1 MTIAFIGARLFENRN
16 FTTFWNLHM
25 SLKNAWYIVA
35 REQEIGDSP
44 LAVELLG
51 ERLVLFR
58 NRGGV
63 AVLQDRCIHR
73 NVRLSRGR
81 AVFGEIEC
89 AYHGWRFDAGGVCV
103 AKPSCLTGD
112 PCAKTDGFDEID
124 GTTTRRVP
132 SYNARIFQGDIWVTL
147 ADPAPAFLPP
157 TVADGPGYAM
167 YTMETTID
175 CPQLQVLENFVDCAH
190 TNFVH
195 TGGFRGKP
203 SMRVRSEIHDTN
215 EGVFIETFGENGLTN
230 PVIKLLTPSD
240 ATMRHTDEYL
250 APHTV
255 RVNYHFGD
263 NLHIQSHAH
272 CTPINDET
280 TKIFSRFLIKFPP
293 ITPVVLPYFKRAARQ
308 ILDQDKVILDNQGE
322 NLRHYKKSN
331 FSWSVPDTACLF
343 VTRAH
348 RAFAAGKF
356 PLAEPKSEHIEFL
369 L

>member
-1 MTIAFIGARLFENRN
+1 
-16 FTTFWNLHM
+16 M
-25 SLKNAWYIVA
+25 SLKNTWYIVA
-35 REQEIGDSP
+35 RENELGESP

-58 NRGGV
+58 ARGGI
-63 AVLQDRCIHR
+63 AVLQDRCVHR

-81 AVFGEIEC
+81 VAHGEIEC
-89 AYHGWRFDAGGVCV
+89 SYHGWRFNAEGVCV
-103 AKPSCLTGD
+103 AKPSCLSEFG
-112 PCAKTDGFDEID
+112 AKSTENEID
-124 GTTTRRVP
+124 GTRTRRVP
-132 SYNARIFQGDIWVTL
+132 NYTARIYQGDIWVTL
-147 ADPAPAFLPP
+147 ADPAPEFLPP
-157 TVADGPGYAM
+157 AVADGPGYVL

-175 CPQLQVLENFVDCAH
+175 CPQLPVLENFVDCAH

-203 SMRVRSEIHDTN
+203 SARVRSEIRDTN
-215 EGVFIETFGENGLTN
+215 EGVFVETFGETGLTN
-230 PVIKLLTPSD
+230 PVVKLLTPSG
-240 ATMRHTDEYL
+240 AIMRHTDEYL

-255 RVNYHFGD
+255 RVNYYFGK

-280 TKIFSRFLIKFPP
+280 TKIFSRFVIKFPP
-293 ITPVVLPYFKRAARQ
+293 ITPIVLPYFKRAARQ
-308 ILDQDKVILDNQGE
+308 ILDQDKVILDSQGE

-343 VTRAH
+343 VTRAY

-356 PLAEPKSEHIEFL
+356 PLPEPKSEHVEFL